1 MYIFHHQYRSLDP
14 RYNNFFFL
22 FYDQKISLGE
32 IKKQKLQKKLVR
44 SEVHGG
50 KQVTKKLIHLNY
62 QIWTKK
68 F

>member
-44 SEVHGG
+44 QKCTGA
-50 KQVTKKLIHLNY
+50 NR
-62 QIWTKK
+62 
-68 F
+68 